1 MSAYIRLFHIES
13 EKLQLCV
20 TMLTSATRLCLLQ
33 QDLFAFEILG
43 GLLYLHADL
52 GSGPVKIQASK
63 ARIDDGVWHDV
74 ALRRVERDGR
84 VTVDSSTAEFRT
96 PGKEFRRPFLP
107 TKSRVAYQRSI

>member
-1 MSAYIRLFHIES
+1 
-13 EKLQLCV
+13 
-20 TMLTSATRLCLLQ
+20 MLTSIARICLLQ

-96 PGKEFRRPFLP
+96 PGKEFQRSFS
-107 TKSRVAYQRSI
+107 TKSRVAYQRGISRRSTKRLRPYTANTT